1 MEIASIDSIYSYLS
15 GYTYMNPKVDPA
27 RELLTI
33 ASFELFISKQPRTL
47 VHLQLLKRL
56 QGIKQYVIQHTNYET
71 KQTEKQ
77 QRISKHVPVVELNE
91 KTLQEMI
98 SSKQSSISIN
108 ELLQQVSR

>member
-33 ASFELFISKQPRTL
+33 ASFELFISTQPRMHSHSEL
-47 VHLQLLKRL
+47 VKRL
-56 QGIKQYVIQHTNYET
+56 ERIKQYVIQHTNYET

-77 QRISKHVPVVELNE
+77 QYVPIVDLNE
-91 KTLQEMI
+91 NTLQEMI
-98 SSKQSSISIN
+98 SPKQSALLIN
-108 ELLQQVSR
+108 ESLLKQVSR